1 MSKKVSINEKDREK
15 IEMEIAHSQGR
26 IIQTLVPTIL
36 ALGLLGIASPEN
48 IRDITLGSAFA
59 VLFSSSL
66 YVTSLS
72 YKIFRN
78 AQFLKVFLSP
88 EKRENE
94 IYWENALSEYQNKH
108 GLPILIHS
116 ETTTVGAIYMVLSIT
131 FFFIFYRVNMIASFV
146 CTFILLWISF
156 CIFLIYKRRD
166 NVLHTWQ
173 DLKPIIEEK
182 AQQKDE
188 F

>member
-66 YVTSLS
+66 YVTSVMSTL
-72 YKIFRN
+72 
-78 AQFLKVFLSP
+78 
-88 EKRENE
+88 
-94 IYWENALSEYQNKH
+94 
-108 GLPILIHS
+108 
-116 ETTTVGAIYMVLSIT
+116 
-131 FFFIFYRVNMIASFV
+131 
-146 CTFILLWISF
+146 
-156 CIFLIYKRRD
+156 
-166 NVLHTWQ
+166 
-173 DLKPIIEEK
+173 
-182 AQQKDE
+182 
-188 F
+188 